1 MSAVGDKAMSE
12 FSGLEL
18 EKWREGVRK
27 RREEMFRRNWK
38 NHRPASILKSRSQEM
53 NFKFVIE
60 WCEEFEEVI
69 GRERE
74 RNRLD
79 RLNSERK
86 NARLAKKLA
95 EAKEGD

>member
-1 MSAVGDKAMSE
+1 MNAVGNNATADFSE
-12 FSGLEL
+12 HEL
-18 EKWREGVRK
+18 EKWREGVSK
-27 RREEMFRRNWK
+27 RRAELFRRNWK
-38 NHRPASILKSRSQEM
+38 NSRPTQALKSRRQEM

-79 RLNSERK
+79 HLNLQAK
-86 NARLAKKLA
+86 NARPVKKLA
-95 EAKEGD
+95 ETEDGG